1 MTLPNEEI
9 LVLGTY
15 GSTLSANKAV
25 DAPFPPSSDWE
36 PGAPVIWDNDAVR
49 QYQCATMVNLNQPG
63 SGASSAHM
71 RYVAAYDTN
80 SLSSGML
87 GIDRSADAIYS
98 EFVLIDPNDPEPP
111 EIVSVSGANV
121 GGNLCVV
128 VLTGDGGLWFT
139 YENPV
144 TTWHT
149 ESWLDLR
156 TIPGGS
162 RRFVAVD
169 TAKVIG
175 GPNSGLAVVA
185 LDSDGILTHMLIP
198 PPVVIFDPPQLP
210 VPWSDFEVVVRDFTW
225 SPAVGCARLEYTRTD
240 AQGNVTAA
248 VDGLYV
254 VVSSAGSVRPVS
266 QAIGDRP
273 CSRLHRCPGRWP
285 RLPPTASDGSSPWR
299 EPTGRRTPGLRTWSF
314 RWTETRPPPSGA
326 TRGPTTR
333 AAVRSALR
341 RCGRSACG
349 SSGVV
354 EPSAI
359 HVSSRPGTLARC
371 RSSWP

>member
-254 VVSSAGSVRPVS
+254 VVSSAGSIQVAFYDNEKD
-266 QAIGDRP
+266 QTG
-273 CSRLHRCPGRWP
+273 
-285 RLPPTASDGSSPWR
+285 
-299 EPTGRRTPGLRTWSF
+299 PTGQPGHWGSALF
-314 RWTETRPPPSGA
+314 PPP
-326 TRGPTTR
+326 P
-333 AAVRSALR
+333 L
-341 RCGRSACG
+341 
-349 SSGVV
+349 
-354 EPSAI
+354 
-359 HVSSRPGTLARC
+359 
-371 RSSWP
+371 SWPVASVAADGVGRIFALAGTDWASNPWTADLVVPLDGNEAAAQWSDQGPDDSGGGPFGAQTLRSVGVRL